1 MNHPTNRLILLIL
14 IPLCL
19 LAGASSGLAQQS
31 FGGTPQLLGEGTL
44 RTATA
49 GVSLAPDFNPQD
61 LMRREAWHEG
71 SLQRKPYNVGKVVPC
86 SIDFATEA
94 ELIGSVAGTDIYR
107 LEIDMEQSP
116 VGLNLYYSD
125 FFIPQG
131 GRLYIYTPGGEQLLG
146 AYTHETHPKHGAFA
160 SEPLSGSKLILDYEA
175 PRGSAMPS
183 IQISGVGYLY
193 RSVMQAKVRPTI
205 EKEDASDPGK
215 DKYCQLNIN
224 CPEGDDWQ
232 EQKSSSVIYMPVFAN
247 GKMSLCSGNLINNV
261 KGDFK
266 PYILTAAHCAGEKVW
281 KDESGQIDPNV
292 GAFEGGFGID
302 QSKMDQWVF
311 GFHYE
316 KPRCNNSDYGFQTTK
331 TLTGA
336 TIRTYTSPF
345 GYSDGMLLELKDEI
359 PLDYRVYYSGWNA
372 TKQTWQSGA
381 GIHHP
386 AGDATKLALY
396 NNSMSTGQWSEGD
409 MEKVTAL
416 GGKDDQYILMFH
428 TGNTEGGS
436 SGSPLYNEKKEQIGT
451 LTGGIIAICSQDGYY
466 GRLSSHFSKYSDKG
480 DLYHMDM
487 YLDPDKTG
495 QREVA
500 GTWRKGY
507 KPFAPVHALR
517 GKLDFQDHFK
527 VELEWDAVP
536 AHAQGYPISY
546 QIYRNGTLLKEVTEA
561 KYTDQLTYGLISRGS
576 VQYAVKALYDVE
588 GEKIATPAAYRT
600 VYTGKLVKEVNAQ
613 VKAEE
618 TGGVTVSWAHPV
630 NAQIVSKIA
639 DRAKMN
645 PVKASS
651 RYVKD
656 LADYGYP
663 EIRYLDKFRL
673 GQSPFEKPLYVHQ
686 INVLPVQTQ
695 NGGAQCIYLRQKRSK
710 SREYSEYFAVPK
722 EGQGANGWMSVT
734 LRKPF
739 ELHMEE
745 NLEVGFKVRTSFPHE
760 VYVDTNSKD
769 EYMGV
774 DGGLALVY
782 FGTPYYQF
790 VGQPEPIF
798 TTKGYMALELVVS
811 DSPTLSGDTIRETF
825 TRGPLP
831 VPFPEVK
838 GYVIYRND
846 QKVGETDPTVLSYKD
861 AEGKGGDN
869 YRIEVLYDAPE
880 KLAIDKSI
888 KSTQQPY
895 LYPSVIRDMATL
907 AEADEALSLQ
917 LYDLS
922 GRCLLTLQGD
932 ALRSSIDLTDLPE
945 GSYIALI
952 RTMQET
958 FTQRVMI
965 KRNQL

>member
-1 MNHPTNRLILLIL
+1 MNHLTNRLILLIL

-19 LAGASSGLAQQS
+19 LTGASSTLAQQS

-49 GVSLAPDFNPQD
+49 GISLAPDFNPQD
-61 LMRREAWHEG
+61 LMRRESWHEG

-193 RSVMQAKVRPTI
+193 RSVMQAKVSPSI
-205 EKEDASDPGK
+205 EREDASDPGK

-247 GKMSLCSGNLINNV
+247 GDMSLCSGNLINNV

-266 PYILTAAHCAGEKVW
+266 PYILTAAHCSGE
-281 KDESGQIDPNV
+281 ESTGDPIV
-292 GAFEGGFGID
+292 GSFKGKFGID

-316 KPRCNNSDYGFQTTK
+316 KPRCNNSDYGFQTTR

-345 GYSDGMLLELKDEI
+345 GYSDGMLLELKNEI

-372 TKQTWQSGA
+372 TEQTWQSGA

-396 NNSMSTGQWSEGD
+396 NKSMSIGQWVEGNPRNP
-409 MEKVTAL
+409 TTL
-416 GGKDDQYILMFH
+416 GGKDDQYVLMFH

-436 SGSPLYNEKKEQIGT
+436 SGSPLYNEKKEQIAT
-451 LTGGIIAICSQDGYY
+451 LTGGMIAICSQDGYY
-466 GRLSSHFSKYSDKG
+466 GRLSAHFSKYSDKG

-495 QREVA
+495 QREVT

-507 KPFAPVHALR
+507 MPFAPVHALR
-517 GKLDFQDHFK
+517 GKLNLQDHLK

-546 QIYRNGTLLKEVTEA
+546 QIYRNGTPLKEVTDA
-561 KYTDQLTYGLISRGS
+561 KYTDQLSHDLTAKGS
-576 VQYAVKALYDVE
+576 VQYAVEARYDVD
-588 GEKIATPAAYRT
+588 GEKKATPAAYRT
-600 VYTGKLVKEVNAQ
+600 IYTGKLVTEVDAK
-613 VKAEE
+613 VKTDEA
-618 TGGVTVSWAHPV
+618 GGVKVTWAHPV
-630 NAQIVSKIA
+630 NAQTISKIA

-645 PVKASS
+645 PAKASS
-651 RYVKD
+651 KYVGA
-656 LADYGYP
+656 LAYNGYS
-663 EIRYLDKFRL
+663 EIRYFDKFRL

-686 INVLPVQTQ
+686 INVLPVL
-695 NGGAQCIYLRQKRSK
+695 NDKGGAQCLYLRQKLNK
-710 SREYSEYFAVPK
+710 SREYAQYFAVPK
-722 EGQGANGWMSVT
+722 EGEGSNGWMSIP

-739 ELHMEE
+739 ELNMDE
-745 NLEVGFKVRTSFPHE
+745 NLEIGFKVRTNFPHD

-782 FGTPYYQF
+782 IGSPYNQF
-790 VGQPEPIF
+790 AGLPEPIF
-798 TTKGYMALELVVS
+798 TTNGYMALELVVS

-825 TRGPLP
+825 TRGSLP

-846 QKVGETDPTVLSYKD
+846 QKVGETGPTVLSYKD
-861 AEGKGGDN
+861 AEGKEGNN

-880 KLAIDKSI
+880 KLGIDKSI
-888 KSTQQPY
+888 KSTPQPY
-895 LYPSVIRDMATL
+895 LYPSVIRDVATL

>member
-1 MNHPTNRLILLIL
+1 MNHLTNRLILLIL

-19 LAGASSGLAQQS
+19 LTGASSGIAQQS

-49 GVSLAPDFNPQD
+49 SISLAPDFNPQD
-61 LMRREAWHEG
+61 LMRRESWHEG

-175 PRGSAMPS
+175 PHSSAMPS

-232 EQKSSSVIYMPVFAN
+232 EQKSSSVIYMPVFADGN
-247 GKMSLCSGNLINNV
+247 MSLCSGNLVNNA

-266 PYILTAAHCAGEKVW
+266 PYILTAAHCSGEDGTGKPEEGEF
-281 KDESGQIDPNV
+281 K
-292 GAFEGGFGID
+292 GGFGID

-336 TIRTYTSPF
+336 TIRTYTSPY
-345 GYSDGMLLELKDEI
+345 GYSDGMLLELKNEI
-359 PLDYRVYYSGWNA
+359 PLDYRVYYAGWNA
-372 TKQTWQSGA
+372 TEQTWQSGA

-386 AGDATKLALY
+386 AGDATKLCLY
-396 NNSMSTGQWSEGD
+396 NKGMIISQWDVPADPFDPDSKPNRGG
-409 MEKVTAL
+409 EKDHYSL
-416 GGKDDQYILMFH
+416 HFH

-436 SGSPLYNEKKEQIGT
+436 SGSPLYNEHKEQIAT
-451 LTGGIIAICSQDGYY
+451 LTGGLTSVCAKDGYY
-466 GRLSSHFSKYSDKG
+466 GRLSSHFNKYKDKG

-487 YLDPDKTG
+487 YLDPENTG
-495 QREVA
+495 VLKVA

-507 KPFAPVHALR
+507 KPFAPIRELR
-517 GKLDFQDHFK
+517 GKLDLKNHLK

-546 QIYRNGTLLKEVTEA
+546 QIYRNGTPLKEVTET
-561 KYTDQLTYGLISRGS
+561 KYTDQLTYDLTSRGS
-576 VQYAVKALYDVE
+576 VQYAVEALYDVE
-588 GEKIATPAAYRT
+588 GEKISTPAAHRT
-600 VYTGKLVKEVNAQ
+600 IYTGKLVKEVNAK

-618 TGGVTVSWAHPV
+618 AGGVKVTWAHPV
-630 NAQIVSKIA
+630 NAQTISKIA
-639 DRAKMN
+639 DRATM
-645 PVKASS
+645 KAVGITPSVWPKLTQ
-651 RYVKD
+651 YPID
-656 LADYGYP
+656 LNLFD
-663 EIRYLDKFRL
+663 RFRL
-673 GQSPFEKPLYVHQ
+673 GRSPFDTPLYVHQ
-686 INVLPVQTQ
+686 VNVLVEPSTKSSMQS
-695 NGGAQCIYLRQKRSK
+695 IYLRQKVNNKRD
-710 SREYSEYFAVPK
+710 YVQYFPQPK
-722 EGQGANGWMSVT
+722 GD
-734 LRKPF
+734 KPQWVSI
-739 ELHMEE
+739 LLKRPYKLNVEE
-745 NLEVGFKVRTSFPHE
+745 NLEVGFRVKGNKLFKIYLDS
-760 VYVDTNSKD
+760 NSKD
-769 EYMGV
+769 EYTPL
-774 DGGLALVY
+774 DGALSTFILNGELIAY
-782 FGTPYYQF
+782 PGYEHFSN
-790 VGQPEPIF
+790 I
-798 TTKGYMALELVVS
+798 GYMALELVVS

-846 QKVGETDPTVLSYKD
+846 QKVGETAPTVLSYKD
-861 AEGKGGDN
+861 AGGKEGDN

-888 KSTQQPY
+888 KSTPQPY

-907 AEADEALSLQ
+907 AEADKALSLQ

>member
-1 MNHPTNRLILLIL
+1 MNHLTNRLILLIL

-19 LAGASSGLAQQS
+19 LTGASSGIAQQS

-49 GVSLAPDFNPQD
+49 GISLAPDFNTQD
-61 LMRREAWHEG
+61 LMRRESWHEG
-71 SLQRKPYNVGKVVPC
+71 SLHRKPYNVGKVVPC

-146 AYTHETHPKHGAFA
+146 AYTHETHSKHGAFA

-175 PRGSAMPS
+175 PHSSAMPS

-215 DKYCQLNIN
+215 DRYCQININ

-232 EQKSSSVIYMPVFAN
+232 EQKSSSVIYMPVFAD
-247 GKMSLCSGNLINNV
+247 GTMSLCSGNLINNV

-266 PYILTAAHCAGEKVW
+266 PYILTAAHCSGEK
-281 KDESGQIDPNV
+281 GTGDPIV
-292 GAFEGGFGID
+292 GAFKGKFGID

-336 TIRTYTSPF
+336 TIRTYTSTY
-345 GYSDGMLLELKDEI
+345 GYSDGMLLEINEEI

-372 TKQTWQSGA
+372 NETTWRSGA

-386 AGDATKLALY
+386 AGDATKIALY
-396 NNSMSTGQWSEGD
+396 NGGMSLGQWVEGSERNP
-409 MEKVTAL
+409 KTL
-416 GGKDDQYILMFH
+416 GGKDDHYKLMFDK
-428 TGNTEGGS
+428 GNTEGGS
-436 SGSPLYNEKKEQIGT
+436 SGSPLYNENKEQIGT
-451 LTGGIIAICSQDGYY
+451 LTGGFIITCSQDGYY
-466 GRLSSHFSKYSDKG
+466 GRLSAHFNKYKDKG

-487 YLDPDKTG
+487 FLDPDKTG
-495 QREVA
+495 TLKVA

-517 GKLDFQDHFK
+517 GMLDLKNHLK

-546 QIYRNGTLLKEVTEA
+546 QIYRNGTPLIEVTET
-561 KYTDQLTYGLISRGS
+561 KYTDQLTYDLTSRGS
-576 VQYAVKALYDVE
+576 VQYAVEARYDVE
-588 GEKIATPAAYRT
+588 GKKESTPAAYRT
-600 VYTGKLVKEVNAQ
+600 IYTGKLVKEVNAQ

-618 TGGVTVSWAHPV
+618 AGGVKVSWAHPV
-630 NAQIVSKIA
+630 NAQTISKIA
-639 DRAKMN
+639 DRAKMHL
-645 PVKASS
+645 VKASS
-651 RYVKD
+651 KYVGT
-656 LADYGYP
+656 LAYNGYS

-673 GQSPFEKPLYVHQ
+673 GLSPFEKPLYVHQ
-686 INVLPVQTQ
+686 VNVLPVRKDKGWAHT
-695 NGGAQCIYLRQKRSK
+695 IYLRQKRNG
-710 SREYSEYFAVPK
+710 SREYAQTFSVPK
-722 EGQGANGWMSVT
+722 EGEGSSEWLSIP
-734 LRKPF
+734 LRKTF
-739 ELHMEE
+739 ELHMDE
-745 NLEVGFKVRTSFPHE
+745 NLEVGFKVRTNFPHE

-774 DGGLALVY
+774 DGGLALIYVGSP
-782 FGTPYYQF
+782 FNQL
-790 VGQPEPIF
+790 VGQPEPTF
-798 TTKGYMALELVVS
+798 TTDGYMAIELVVS
-811 DSPTLSGDTIRETF
+811 DSPTLSGDTICETF

-846 QKVGETDPTVLSYKD
+846 QKVGETAPSVLSYKD
-861 AEGKGGDN
+861 AAGKEGDN

-895 LYPSVIRDMATL
+895 LYPSVIQDKATL